1 MPDTDDAHCQPFV
14 LETPQSTSLHF
25 SFTSIQSR
33 MDTRRPD
40 ALELDYTAVMMG
52 FLLFQPAP
60 AQMGMVGLGGGSLA
74 KFCFHQLP
82 ASRIEVAEINPHV
95 IALRERFNVPAEG
108 PRFSVHC
115 ADGADFVQTAA
126 GQFDVLLVDGFDL
139 SGTPPA
145 LCSQR
150 FYDDCF
156 EALREQGLLVINL
169 HSGHLD
175 YPLHLARLRQSFGEQ
190 LLCVGPESS
199 GNCIVLACRSAATL
213 ARPRASLLRKPAGFN
228 AQAWAQLLPAFERVR
243 QAWLIWQ
250 AESDQ
255 WKS

>member
-1 MPDTDDAHCQPFV
+1 MPDTDDTHCQPFV
-14 LETPQSTSLHF
+14 LETPKSTSLHF

-33 MDTRRPD
+33 MDASRPD
-40 ALELDYTAVMMG
+40 ELELDYTALMMG

-74 KFCFHQLP
+74 KFCFRHLP
-82 ASRIEVAEINPHV
+82 VCQIDVAEINPHV

-108 PRFSVHC
+108 PRFRVHC
-115 ADGADFVQTAA
+115 ADGADFVQAAA
-126 GQFDVLLVDGFDL
+126 GQFDVLMVDGFDQ

-150 FYDDCF
+150 FYDDCL
-156 EALREQGLLVINL
+156 ASLAEQGVLVINL

-190 LLCVGPESS
+190 LLRLGQESS
-199 GNCIVLACRSAATL
+199 GNSIVLACRSPKTL
-213 ARPRASLLRKPAGFN
+213 SQPRASLLRKPADFN
-228 AQAWAQLLPAFERVR
+228 QQAWEQLLPAFERVR
-243 QAWLIWQ
+243 NAWLKWQ
-250 AESDQ
+250 VDTAQ